1 MQGDHEK
8 PSKQLEA
15 AQVQAQQPKGLEDA
29 AHQPEKQ
36 RQVEMKL
43 KSSCEACHSAAPISA
58 HCICLSGS
66 HKCTPFEPI
75 FLKDFHCVN
84 TAFAVLLI

>member
-43 KSSCEACHSAAPISA
+43 KSSCKAC
-58 HCICLSGS
+58 
-66 HKCTPFEPI
+66 
-75 FLKDFHCVN
+75 
-84 TAFAVLLI
+84 

>member
-15 AQVQAQQPKGLEDA
+15 AKVQAQQPKGLEDA

-36 RQVEMKL
+36 RQVRHKIQVILQSMPFSCADQRTL
-43 KSSCEACHSAAPISA
+43 HLSQRKSWMH
-58 HCICLSGS
+58 
-66 HKCTPFEPI
+66 
-75 FLKDFHCVN
+75 
-84 TAFAVLLI
+84 AFGTIV